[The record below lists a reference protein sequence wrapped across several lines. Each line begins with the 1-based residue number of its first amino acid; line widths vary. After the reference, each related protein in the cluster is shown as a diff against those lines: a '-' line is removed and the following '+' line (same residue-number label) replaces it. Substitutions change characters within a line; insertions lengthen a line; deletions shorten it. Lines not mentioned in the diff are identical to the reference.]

1 MNVEMRRRFLPSRPP
16 VRSRRPNWAHS
27 AFRPAPANATSAWE
41 RQKALLRPSSRSA
54 QREQTVCFAFSL
66 NVIGGSQ
73 EIRNIVIVCSVMY
86 LPVESG
92 IETRSITEI
101 VLSLGNSS
109 YSQNSPFLS
118 TFSTR
123 ASPRRFVSIMTEQA
137 ISPTP

>member
-1 MNVEMRRRFLPSRPP
+1 MVSDRKF
-16 VRSRRPNWAHS
+16 
-27 AFRPAPANATSAWE
+27 
-41 RQKALLRPSSRSA
+41 
-54 QREQTVCFAFSL
+54 
-66 NVIGGSQ
+66 GGSC

-92 IETRSITEI
+92 IENRNITERCN
-101 VLSLGNSS
+101 SLGNSS

-123 ASPRRFVSIMTEQA
+123 ASPRRFVSVMTKQA